1 MLRVDGKNIGFA
13 REGIRILSD
22 VNFSVKSGQILWI
35 KGDNGTGKTTL
46 LRIIAGVLKTFSGSI
61 SFYSQGDARNNEP
74 EAIWKEEAK
83 QQDKTLTTETIKKE
97 KNLCGHHLTIEDRS
111 VRQAGYEHCLHKT
124 ANNQNLDDA
133 YNKLET
139 ASVVGST
146 LCNKHKHEEKK
157 ETKKLMINTS
167 IGEDFTQKIQP
178 HSEITYIGEKLACD
192 EEHTVLENLYF
203 WAKLR
208 NCTHLLQATLEF
220 FDLAK
225 ISNIEIRKLSSGWK
239 KKVSLSKLLL
249 FNSKIWIL
257 DEPFIHLDKRSIKLF
272 TELFDLRLARNGI
285 IFLVHHDEL
294 DIDDDKITRLELG

>member
-22 VNFSVKSGQILWI
+22 VNFSVKSGQLLWI

-61 SFYSQGDARNNEP
+61 SFYSQGGARHNEP
-74 EAIWKEEAK
+74 EDTCKEEAK
-83 QQDKTLTTETIKKE
+83 RQDKTLTTETIKKE
-97 KNLCGHHLTIEDRS
+97 KNLDG
-111 VRQAGYEHCLHKT
+111 HCLHKT
-124 ANNQNLDDA
+124 VNYQSLGDA
-133 YNKLET
+133 YNQLET

-146 LCNKHKHEEKK
+146 LCNNEKHEGNK
-157 ETKKLMINTS
+157 ELKKLMINTGV
-167 IGEDFTQKIQP
+167 GEDFTQKIQP

-225 ISNIEIRKLSSGWK
+225 ISNIEVRKLSSGWK

-294 DIDDDKITRLELG
+294 DIDDKKITRLELG